1 MRTPAG
7 MLGDSRRNASDD
19 VRVIGI
25 NTHVNLRLYVMT
37 VGQQRSHCNG
47 SSHQAAIILTYLR
60 TLRWAVVQVD
70 STDAVRLYCPN
81 NIVLGLR
88 RWSCSARDRD

>member
-7 MLGDSRRNASDD
+7 MLRDSRRNASDD

-37 VGQQRSHCNG
+37 VGQRQRSHCNG
-47 SSHQAAIILTYLR
+47 SSHQAALLLTYLR

-70 STDAVRLYCPN
+70 STDAVRL
-81 NIVLGLR
+81 
-88 RWSCSARDRD
+88 

>member
-7 MLGDSRRNASDD
+7 MLRDSRRNASDD

-37 VGQQRSHCNG
+37 VSQRSHCNG
-47 SSHQAAIILTYLR
+47 SSHQAALLLTYLR

-70 STDAVRLYCPN
+70 STDAVRL
-81 NIVLGLR
+81 
-88 RWSCSARDRD
+88 